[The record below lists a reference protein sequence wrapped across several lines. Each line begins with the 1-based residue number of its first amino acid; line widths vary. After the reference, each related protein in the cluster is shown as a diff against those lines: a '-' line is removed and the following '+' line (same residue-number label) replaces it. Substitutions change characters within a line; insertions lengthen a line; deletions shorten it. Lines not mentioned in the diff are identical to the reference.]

1 METKTREEYKR
12 MTDVERKRELADFLN
27 MKFIEYQVEK
37 RRRVS
42 QKEWTNEYLGV
53 TAASLSNWMLK
64 SQLPR
69 GTNVFA
75 LAAKLGPEI
84 YDILGQPRRVSD
96 NPKIQR
102 LNEIYPTLC
111 KEKQKEIDAI
121 IDSAPEGDRT
131 TARAQAQ

>member
-42 QKEWTNEYLGV
+42 QKEWANEYLGV

-64 SQLPR
+64 SQLPT

-75 LAAKLGPEI
+75 LAAKLGLQV
-84 YDILGQPRRVSD
+84 YDILGQPRRISD
-96 NPKIQR
+96 DPRIQR
-102 LNEIYPTLC
+102 LNEIYPTLS
-111 KEKQKEIDAI
+111 KAKRQEIDDI
-121 IDSAPEGDRT
+121 INSAPEGKT
-131 TARAQAQ
+131 EVARAQAQ

>member
-1 METKTREEYKR
+1 

-42 QKEWTNEYLGV
+42 QKEWANEYLGV

-69 GTNVFA
+69 GPNVFA
-75 LAAKLGPEI
+75 LAAKLGLQV
-84 YDILGQPRRVSD
+84 YDILGQPRRISD

-102 LNEIYPTLC
+102 LNEIYPTLS
-111 KEKQKEIDAI
+111 KADQKI
-121 IDSAPEGDRT
+121 IDDIIDRHKEGD
-131 TARAQAQ
+131 TATAHAQAQ

>member
-1 METKTREEYKR
+1 METKTREEYQR

-42 QKEWTNEYLGV
+42 QKEWANEYLGV

-64 SQLPR
+64 SQLPK

-75 LAAKLGPEI
+75 LAAKLGLQV
-84 YDILGQPRRVSD
+84 YDILGQPRRISD
-96 NPKIQR
+96 DPRIQR
-102 LNEIYPTLC
+102 LNEIYPTLS
-111 KEKQKEIDAI
+111 KAKRQEIDDI
-121 IDSAPEGDRT
+121 INSAPEGKT
-131 TARAQAQ
+131 EVARAQAQ